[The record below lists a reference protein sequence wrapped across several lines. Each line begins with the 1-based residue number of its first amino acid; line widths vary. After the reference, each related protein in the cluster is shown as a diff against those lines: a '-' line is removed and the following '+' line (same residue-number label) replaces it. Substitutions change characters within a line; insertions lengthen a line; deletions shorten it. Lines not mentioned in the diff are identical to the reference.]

1 MTICATRLS
10 TAEQKGAAIMANAS
24 TFVIIGGGLGGAK
37 AAEALREKG
46 FDGHITVCAEE
57 EHLPYER
64 PPLSKEFL
72 AGKKSLS
79 DFTVHDSAWY
89 RENEIDLRLSTR
101 AASVDRAA
109 HTVELPDKT
118 TIRYDKLLL
127 ATGSRS
133 RRLPIA
139 GSDAAGVHYLRTFD
153 DASALNSALV
163 EGSSLA
169 VVGAGW
175 IGLEVAASA
184 RQRDVNVTVVET
196 TKLPLIGALGE
207 EVGTVFATL
216 HREHGVDLRL
226 QSQVEEITTADG
238 KATGLRLGDG
248 SKVAADA
255 VLVAVGAQPNVELA
269 DRAGL
274 SMDDGGVL
282 VDVSL
287 RTSDP
292 DVYAVGDIAAAEH
305 PLFDGR
311 IRTEHWA
318 NALKQPAVAAAGM
331 LGEQAEYTE
340 LPYFFTDQ
348 YDLGM
353 EYAGHAPTYDRVVFR
368 GDVEGRE
375 FVAFWLD
382 AGNRVLAGMNVNIWD
397 VLDDVKSL
405 IRSKSAVDPGK
416 LADPKAPLGELVS

>member
-1 MTICATRLS
+1 
-10 TAEQKGAAIMANAS
+10 MANS
-24 TFVIIGGGLGGAK
+24 RTFVIIGGGLGGAK
-37 AAEALREKG
+37 AAEALREKD
-46 FDGHITVCAEE
+46 FDGQIIVCAEE
-57 EHLPYER
+57 DHLPYER

-72 AGKKSLS
+72 AGKKSLD

-89 RENEIDLRLSTR
+89 RENEIDLRLNAR
-101 AASVDRAA
+101 VLAVDRAA
-109 HTVELPDKT
+109 HTVELPDNT
-118 TIRYDKLLL
+118 RVEYDKLLL

-133 RRLPIA
+133 RRLPIP
-139 GSDAAGVHYLRTFD
+139 GSDAAGVHYLRTFE
-153 DASALNSALV
+153 DASALNSALA

-196 TKLPLIGALGE
+196 AKLPLVGAVGE
-207 EVGTVFATL
+207 EVGAVFAAL
-216 HREHGVDLRL
+216 HRDHGVDLRL
-226 QSQVEEITTADG
+226 DSEVEEITTADG

-248 SKVAADA
+248 SSVAADA
-255 VLVAVGAQPNVELA
+255 VLVAVGAQPNIELA
-269 DRAGL
+269 DQAGL
-274 SMDDGGVL
+274 STGDGGVL
-282 VDVSL
+282 VDASL
-287 RTSDP
+287 LTSDH
-292 DVYAVGDIAAAEH
+292 DIYAVGDIAAAEH
-305 PLFDGR
+305 PLFGSR

-331 LGEQAEYTE
+331 LGEKAEYTE

-353 EYAGHAPTYDRVVFR
+353 EYVGYAPTYNRVVFR
-368 GDVEGRE
+368 GDVDGRE

-382 AGNRVLAGMNVNIWD
+382 ADNRVLAGMNVNIWD

-405 IRSKSAVDPGK
+405 IRSKSAMDPDK
-416 LADPKAPLGELVS
+416 LADPQAPLGGLVS

>member
-1 MTICATRLS
+1 MTSPITI
-10 TAEQKGAAIMANAS
+10 AI
-24 TFVIIGGGLGGAK
+24 VGGGLAAAK
-37 AAEALREKG
+37 AAEALRDKG
-46 FDGHITVCAEE
+46 FDGRIVLCAEE

-72 AGKKSLS
+72 AGKKSLD
-79 DFTVHDSAWY
+79 DFTVYDAAWY
-89 RENEIDLRLSTR
+89 RRNEIDLRLGAR
-101 AASVDRAA
+101 ALSVDSAG
-109 HTVELPDKT
+109 HSVGLSDNTTVG
-118 TIRYDKLLL
+118 YDKLLL

-133 RRLPIA
+133 RRLSIP

-153 DASALNSALV
+153 DALTLNSALA

-184 RQRDVNVTVVET
+184 RQRGVNVTVVET
-196 TKLPLIGALGE
+196 AKLPLMAALGD

-216 HREHGVDLRL
+216 HRDHGVDLHL
-226 QSQVEEITTADG
+226 QSQVEEILTADG

-248 SKVAADA
+248 TTVSADA
-255 VLVAVGAQPNVELA
+255 VLVAVGALPNIELA
-269 DRAGL
+269 EQAGL
-274 SMDDGGVL
+274 SIGGGGVL
-282 VDVSL
+282 VDASL
-287 RTSDP
+287 RSSDA
-292 DVYAVGDIAAAEH
+292 DIYAVGDIAAAEH
-305 PLFDGR
+305 PLLGTR

-331 LGEQAEYTE
+331 LGEPTEYTE

-382 AGNRVLAGMNVNIWD
+382 TGNRVLAGMNVNVWD
-397 VLDDVKSL
+397 VLDDVKGL
-405 IRSKSAVDPGK
+405 IRSKRPVHPDR
-416 LADPKAPLGELVS
+416 LADPHTALNELAN